1 MKEILID
8 TILDSI
14 KLIPFLL
21 LAFLIIELI
30 EHKLNNKTEKIITK
44 SKKIGPI
51 IGSILGAIPQCGFS
65 VTASNLYSGRIISLG
80 TLLAVFLSTSDE
92 AIPVLISHP
101 DASSMIKLVQ
111 ILLTKFVIAI
121 MYI

>member
-44 SKKIGPI
+44 
-51 IGSILGAIPQCGFS
+51 
-65 VTASNLYSGRIISLG
+65 
-80 TLLAVFLSTSDE
+80 
-92 AIPVLISHP
+92 
-101 DASSMIKLVQ
+101 
-111 ILLTKFVIAI
+111 
-121 MYI
+121 

>member
-30 EHKLNNKTEKIITK
+30 EHKLNNKTEKIIKK
-44 SKKIGPI
+44 SKTIMKI
-51 IGSILGAIPQCGFS
+51 
-65 VTASNLYSGRIISLG
+65 
-80 TLLAVFLSTSDE
+80 
-92 AIPVLISHP
+92 HHH
-101 DASSMIKLVQ
+101 
-111 ILLTKFVIAI
+111 
-121 MYI
+121 